1 MQGTSAGSALFVF
14 KMFKNTR
21 FVADLILKITKK
33 PQKATKNAQ
42 NRQICDFYVIKVK
55 WKRRIE
61 KIYMRAV

>member
-42 NRQICDFYVIKVK
+42 NRQICDFYVIKG
-55 WKRRIE
+55 R
-61 KIYMRAV
+61 